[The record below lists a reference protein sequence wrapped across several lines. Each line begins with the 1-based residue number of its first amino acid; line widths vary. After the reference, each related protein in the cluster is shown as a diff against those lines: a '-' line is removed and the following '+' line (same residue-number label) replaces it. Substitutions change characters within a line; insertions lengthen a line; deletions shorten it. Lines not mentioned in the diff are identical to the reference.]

1 MTSTKTNSQ
10 NNWVPVTAMNLSM
23 VVNEYFGRINLL
35 LFCYVGKLKSKG
47 DLLNRWRIVLIK

>member
-23 VVNEYFGRINLL
+23 VVNECFGAINLL
-35 LFCYVGKLKSKG
+35 LFVMWG
-47 DLLNRWRIVLIK
+47 N